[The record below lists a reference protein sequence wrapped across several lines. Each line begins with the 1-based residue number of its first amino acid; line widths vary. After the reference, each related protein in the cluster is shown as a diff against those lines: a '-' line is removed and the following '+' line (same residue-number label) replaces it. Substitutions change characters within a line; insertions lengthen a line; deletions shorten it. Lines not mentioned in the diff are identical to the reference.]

1 MRITPYKDMD
11 FDELCM
17 MVSNKADAS
26 ELEYELANRVQLL
39 VSVVE
44 ELTDGTIVY
53 TRVEGQGGH

>member
-1 MRITPYKDMD
+1 MRITSYKDMD
-11 FDELCM
+11 FDEICM

-53 TRVEGQGGH
+53 PRIEGQGGH

>member
-1 MRITPYKDMD
+1 MD
-11 FDELCM
+11 FDEICM

-53 TRVEGQGGH
+53 PRIEGQGGH